1 MHLFRSRVSVLGYR
15 HGTEFFLSYLIL
27 IILKNRSDF
36 FTANG
41 LKCFL
46 YPPPRPSCHLSFI
59 ELQIE

>member
-46 YPPPRPSCHLSFI
+46 YPPPDLPAT
-59 ELQIE
+59 